1 MKETNRR
8 QEPVRVGVVGCG
20 SISDIYLSNMINRFA
35 CLEVLGCAARHFENA
50 EKKAARYG
58 IRAYTYEEMLQDER
72 IEMIVVL
79 TPAPTHFSLIE
90 KALLAGKHVFTEKTM
105 TVEPE
110 DAKKL
115 LKLAEEK
122 QLYLGCAPDTF
133 LGAAIQTAKAAVDE
147 GIIGDVTSF
156 QISANRNLDMLAS
169 IFHFL
174 RMPGGGICY
183 DYGVYYLTAL
193 VSILGPVK
201 QVSAMVRNY
210 KEKRTNIFPESPEYG
225 QEYSYANESQVFAVL
240 ELESGVNGCFSLNGD
255 SIMEDLAMFVI
266 YGTKGVLK
274 LPDPNQFGGD
284 VILIPNEMQKA
295 AKETKKVLPPCNP
308 YAENSRGVGPAEMA
322 QAIRRGR
329 PARAGMELAYHVL
342 DIISQMMASSET
354 GRFEEIPSTCKRPD
368 SFQTLEENIL

>member
-1 MKETNRR
+1 MKESNSR
-8 QEPVRVGVVGCG
+8 QEPVRVGVAGCG
-20 SISDIYLSNMINRFA
+20 SISDIYLQNMIKRFE
-35 CLEVLGCAARHFENA
+35 CLEVVGCSARHFENA
-50 EKKAARYG
+50 EKKAVQYG
-58 IRAYTYEEMLQDER
+58 IRAYTYEEMLQDEK

-105 TVEPE
+105 TVELE

-133 LGAAIQTAKAAVDE
+133 LGAAIQTAKAAIDE
-147 GIIGDVTSF
+147 GMIGEVTSF
-156 QISANRNLDMLAS
+156 QLSANRNLDMLAS

-193 VSILGPVK
+193 VSLLGPVK
-201 QVSAMVRNY
+201 QVSALVKNY
-210 KEKRTNIFPESPEYG
+210 NKKRKNIFPESPEYG
-225 QEYSYANESQVFAVL
+225 QEYIYDNESQVSAVL
-240 ELESGVNGCFSLNGD
+240 ELESGASGCFSLNGD
-255 SIMEDLAMFVI
+255 SIMEDLSVFVI

-284 VILIPNEMQKA
+284 VIFIPNDMRKS
-295 AKETKKVLPPCNP
+295 AKETGQILSPCNP
-308 YAENSRGVGPAEMA
+308 YVENSRGVGPAEMA
-322 QAIRRGR
+322 QAIRSGR
-329 PARAGMELAYHVL
+329 PARADKELAYHVL
-342 DIISQMMASSET
+342 DIIRQMMAGSES
-354 GRFEEIPSTCKRPD
+354 GRFEEVSSTCRRPH
-368 SFQTLEENIL
+368 SFCDIL

>member
-193 VSILGPVK
+193 VGILG
-201 QVSAMVRNY
+201 
-210 KEKRTNIFPESPEYG
+210 PEYG

-308 YAENSRGVGPAEMA
+308 YAENMRGVGPAEMA

-342 DIISQMMASSET
+342 DIISQMMVSSEN